1 MHKLYALCD
10 QSSLDS
16 RSLSLQDFVN
26 LAKKH
31 NAEIIQ
37 YRNKDA
43 DIETIKAS
51 LIELRK
57 LWDGFLIVNDKYELI
72 SLCDGVHMGQ
82 EDLLKIDAD
91 IEYAVIKIREI
102 IGKEKLLG
110 ISTHNETEIIKANV
124 MDLDYIG
131 LGAFKQTLTKDVTNL
146 LGETLDII
154 AEKSNHKVA
163 AIGGVKLDDKFKN
176 VTYLVIGSGLYES

>member
-1 MHKLYALCD
+1 MKLYALCD

-16 RSLSLQDFVN
+16 RNLSLQDFVH

-31 NAEIIQ
+31 NAEVIQ

-43 DIETIKAS
+43 DTESIKAS

-82 EDLLKIDAD
+82 EDLKKIDTD

-110 ISTHNETEIIKANV
+110 ISTHNEDEITQANI

-131 LGAFKQTLTKDVTNL
+131 LGAFKQTSTKNVTNL
-146 LGETLDII
+146 LGDTLDEL
-154 AEKSNHKVA
+154 AENSKHKVA

-176 VTYLVIGSGLYES
+176 VSYLVIGSGLYES